1 MVSYNVVV
9 GDTVT
14 KVIVR
19 ISGTDQTSVF
29 AQREVIVF
37 VATLLI
43 TIPLCLYRDI
53 AKLAKISFLSLVC
66 VAFILIA
73 IFVRMGSMSEV
84 VYVSQ

>member
-1 MVSYNVVV
+1 MVSYNVIV

-19 ISGTDQTSVF
+19 ITGCEVDDLI
-29 AQREVIVF
+29 ARREFVVF

-53 AKLAKISFLSLVC
+53 AKLAKISFISLLC
-66 VAFILIA
+66 LAFIMFSV
-73 IFVRMGSMSEV
+73 FVRVGPMKEIV
-84 VYVSQ
+84 